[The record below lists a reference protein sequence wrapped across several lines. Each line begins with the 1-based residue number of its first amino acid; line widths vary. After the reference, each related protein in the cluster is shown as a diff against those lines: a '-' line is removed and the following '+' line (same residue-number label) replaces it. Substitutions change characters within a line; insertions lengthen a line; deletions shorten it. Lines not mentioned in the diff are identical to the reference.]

1 MFIIK
6 KIINVIKRVVMGAL
20 LIYTY
25 DSLGI
30 LSKNIP
36 INFVTLSLASVFGV
50 FAMFYLVLFSF
61 WF

>member
-36 INFVTLSLASVFGV
+36 INFVTLSLVSVFGV